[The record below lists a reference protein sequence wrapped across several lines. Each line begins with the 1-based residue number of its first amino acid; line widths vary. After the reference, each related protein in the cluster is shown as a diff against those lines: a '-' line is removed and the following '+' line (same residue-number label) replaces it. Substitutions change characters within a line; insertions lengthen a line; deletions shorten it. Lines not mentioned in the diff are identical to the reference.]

1 MRTGITSEGNIYDH
15 GWMCDG
21 EVEPETMM
29 IRRDPVARF
38 ISGYRNFRDKRG
50 WWMGFA
56 EFVGNYSGPLGE
68 GFAEGGGGDEQ
79 TAEGFQDRAVLF
91 ART

>member
-1 MRTGITSEGNIYDH
+1 MNGTDLSKIEILVILIINVLRLSDAAKSCLSPCHSCQTFYEESTCLLLIGL
-15 GWMCDG
+15 C
-21 EVEPETMM
+21 
-29 IRRDPVARF
+29 
-38 ISGYRNFRDKRG
+38 
-50 WWMGFA
+50 
-56 EFVGNYSGPLGE
+56 NYSGPLGE